1 MDIDLTP
8 WRGRRVCIALSGGGD
23 SVALFDWCVRHAAAN
38 SITLSAVHVEHGI
51 RGSASQQDAAF
62 INTLCARACVPLF
75 CFAED
80 VPALAAAW
88 GTGLEEA
95 GRRVRY
101 ARFCK
106 LLAEDR
112 ADVVFT
118 AHHAG
123 DNAESVLLN
132 LFRGASLAGAG
143 GIRAFLPAEELCARF
158 APEFLDP
165 SAAPVLDP
173 PAAPEFLAPAA
184 RLTTGAPP
192 AAPVLDPPAAP
203 EFLSAPFTD
212 GAPADPSVFLRGGA
226 PAAPAA
232 NVERSAPENSAP
244 SGGGACGAAAEK
256 GGESFIA
263 AEGDK
268 KISAAPVGGGAP
280 SLAGKGVARPMLAL
294 PKAEVEAYLAARA
307 LTWRTDESNADTS
320 FARNFVRAAVL
331 APAKQRF
338 PAAEK
343 HLYAFSRLAQED
355 EAFLSSLA
363 AARLTRQEDGSFRI
377 PQEAP
382 RPLFF
387 RACARAF
394 RALGAEDAS
403 LSSFEAAA
411 SLLGARSGAERD
423 LPCGVRAVR
432 EYGAVVLFRPAP
444 AADYAYPFAEG
455 EFACGAYTVR
465 IEAGGVPKK
474 ERGLMR
480 PLCFDAAAL
489 PQGCLLRP
497 RRAGD
502 TFTKFGGG
510 TKKLKDWLIDQKIP
524 RRLRDLPV
532 IACGGTVYAV
542 CGAEISEQ
550 VRPGENASPCTIT
563 IHRQG
568 ETQQCIP
575 M

>member
-1 MDIDLTP
+1 MDIDLSP

-38 SITLSAVHVEHGI
+38 RITLSAVHVEHGI

-75 CFAED
+75 CFVED

-158 APEFLDP
+158 APEFL
-165 SAAPVLDP
+165 SASV
-173 PAAPEFLAPAA
+173 
-184 RLTTGAPP
+184 
-192 AAPVLDPPAAP
+192 
-203 EFLSAPFTD
+203 SA
-212 GAPADPSVFLRGGA
+212 SVA
-226 PAAPAA
+226 
-232 NVERSAPENSAP
+232 
-244 SGGGACGAAAEK
+244 
-256 GGESFIA
+256 
-263 AEGDK
+263 
-268 KISAAPVGGGAP
+268 AP
-280 SLAGKGVARPMLAL
+280 SLAGKGVARPMLAV

-363 AARLTRQEDGSFRI
+363 AACLTREEGAFRI
-377 PQEAP
+377 PQETP
-382 RPLFF
+382 RPLFL

-411 SLLGARSGAERD
+411 SLIGARSGAERD

-432 EYGAVVLFRPAP
+432 EYDAVVLFRPAP

-510 TKKLKDWLIDQKIP
+510 TKKLKDWFIDRKIP

-563 IHRQG
+563 IYRQG

>member
-1 MDIDLTP
+1 MDIDLSP

-38 SITLSAVHVEHGI
+38 RITLSAVHVEHGI

-80 VPALAAAW
+80 VPALAAVW

-158 APEFLDP
+158 APELLAV
-165 SAAPVLDP
+165 S
-173 PAAPEFLAPAA
+173 PAS
-184 RLTTGAPP
+184 
-192 AAPVLDPPAAP
+192 P
-203 EFLSAPFTD
+203 EFLSAPLT
-212 GAPADPSVFLRGGA
+212 GGA
-226 PAAPAA
+226 RA
-232 NVERSAPENSAP
+232 ERLAS
-244 SGGGACGAAAEK
+244 
-256 GGESFIA
+256 
-263 AEGDK
+263 
-268 KISAAPVGGGAP
+268 VGGGVAGV

-294 PKAEVEAYLAARA
+294 PKAEIEAYLAARA

-338 PAAEK
+338 PAAER

-363 AARLTRQEDGSFRI
+363 AACLTREEGAFRI
-377 PQEAP
+377 PQGAP

-394 RALGAEDAS
+394 RDLGAEDAS

-432 EYGAVVLFRPAP
+432 EYDAVVLFRPAP

-510 TKKLKDWLIDQKIP
+510 TKKLKDWFIDRKIP

-532 IACGGTVYAV
+532 IACGSAVYAV

-550 VRPGENASPCTIT
+550 VRAGENASPCTIT
-563 IHRQG
+563 IYRQG

>member
-1 MDIDLTP
+1 MDIDLSP

-38 SITLSAVHVEHGI
+38 RITLSAVHVEHGI

-80 VPALAAAW
+80 VPAFAAAW
-88 GTGLEEA
+88 GMGLEEA

-106 LLAEDR
+106 LLAEDK

-158 APEFLDP
+158 APEFLT
-165 SAAPVLDP
+165 
-173 PAAPEFLAPAA
+173 A
-184 RLTTGAPP
+184 RPG
-192 AAPVLDPPAAP
+192 APVLDPPAAP
-203 EFLSAPFTD
+203 EFLSA
-212 GAPADPSVFLRGGA
+212 SV
-226 PAAPAA
+226 
-232 NVERSAPENSAP
+232 SASVA
-244 SGGGACGAAAEK
+244 
-256 GGESFIA
+256 
-263 AEGDK
+263 
-268 KISAAPVGGGAP
+268 AP
-280 SLAGKGVARPMLAL
+280 SLAGKGVARPMLAV

-307 LTWRTDESNADTS
+307 LAWRTDESNADTS

-363 AARLTRQEDGSFRI
+363 AACLTRQEDGSFRI
-377 PQEAP
+377 PQETP
-382 RPLFF
+382 RPLFL

-411 SLLGARSGAERD
+411 SLIGARSGAERD

-510 TKKLKDWLIDQKIP
+510 TKKLKDWFIDRKIP

-563 IHRQG
+563 IYRQG
-568 ETQQCIP
+568 ETQQCTP

>member
-80 VPALAAAW
+80 VPALAAVW

-158 APEFLDP
+158 APEFLTARP
-165 SAAPVLDP
+165 GAPVS
-173 PAAPEFLAPAA
+173 
-184 RLTTGAPP
+184 
-192 AAPVLDPPAAP
+192 DPPAAP
-203 EFLSAPFTD
+203 EFLSAT
-212 GAPADPSVFLRGGA
+212 A
-226 PAAPAA
+226 
-232 NVERSAPENSAP
+232 ERLAS
-244 SGGGACGAAAEK
+244 
-256 GGESFIA
+256 
-263 AEGDK
+263 
-268 KISAAPVGGGAP
+268 VGGGVAGV

-307 LTWRTDESNADTS
+307 LTWRTDESNADIS

-338 PAAEK
+338 PAAER

-377 PQEAP
+377 PQETP

-411 SLLGARSGAERD
+411 SLIGARSGAERD

-455 EFACGAYTVR
+455 QFLCGAYTVR

-510 TKKLKDWLIDQKIP
+510 TKKLKDWFIDRKIP

-563 IHRQG
+563 IYRQG
-568 ETQQCIP
+568 ETQQCTP

>member
-1 MDIDLTP
+1 MTMDIDLTP

-38 SITLSAVHVEHGI
+38 SIKISAVHVEHGI

-106 LLAEDR
+106 LLAEDK

-158 APEFLDP
+158 APEFLT
-165 SAAPVLDP
+165 
-173 PAAPEFLAPAA
+173 A
-184 RLTTGAPP
+184 RPG
-192 AAPVLDPPAAP
+192 APVLDPPAAP
-203 EFLSAPFTD
+203 EFLSA
-212 GAPADPSVFLRGGA
+212 SV
-226 PAAPAA
+226 
-232 NVERSAPENSAP
+232 SASVA
-244 SGGGACGAAAEK
+244 
-256 GGESFIA
+256 
-263 AEGDK
+263 
-268 KISAAPVGGGAP
+268 AP

-294 PKAEVEAYLAARA
+294 PKAEIEAYLAARA
-307 LTWRTDESNADTS
+307 LTWRTDESNADTT

-338 PAAEK
+338 PAAER

-377 PQEAP
+377 PQGTP
-382 RPLFF
+382 RPLFL

-403 LSSFEAAA
+403 LASFQAAA
-411 SLLGARSGAERD
+411 SLLNARSGAERD

-432 EYGAVVLFRPAP
+432 EYDAVVLFRPAP

-455 EFACGAYTVR
+455 EFACGSYTVR

-510 TKKLKDWLIDQKIP
+510 TKKLKDWFIDRKIP

-532 IACGGTVYAV
+532 IACGSTVYAV

-563 IHRQG
+563 IYRQG

>member
-1 MDIDLTP
+1 M
-8 WRGRRVCIALSGGGD
+8 
-23 SVALFDWCVRHAAAN
+23 
-38 SITLSAVHVEHGI
+38 
-51 RGSASQQDAAF
+51 
-62 INTLCARACVPLF
+62 CARACVPLF

-106 LLAEDR
+106 LLAEDK

-158 APEFLDP
+158 APELLAV
-165 SAAPVLDP
+165 S
-173 PAAPEFLAPAA
+173 PAS
-184 RLTTGAPP
+184 
-192 AAPVLDPPAAP
+192 P
-203 EFLSAPFTD
+203 EFLSAPLT
-212 GAPADPSVFLRGGA
+212 GGA
-226 PAAPAA
+226 RAERLAHGGDPAAPLT
-232 NVERSAPENSAP
+232 
-244 SGGGACGAAAEK
+244 GA
-256 GGESFIA
+256 
-263 AEGDK
+263 
-268 KISAAPVGGGAP
+268 AP
-280 SLAGKGVARPMLAL
+280 SLTGKGVARPMLAV

-338 PAAEK
+338 PAAER

-377 PQEAP
+377 PQETP
-382 RPLFF
+382 RPLFL

-411 SLLGARSGAERD
+411 SLIGARSGAERD

-432 EYGAVVLFRPAP
+432 EYDAVVLFRPAP

-474 ERGLMR
+474 ECGLMR

-489 PQGCLLRP
+489 PRGCLLRP

-502 TFTKFGGG
+502 IFTKFGGG

-550 VRPGENASPCTIT
+550 VRAGENAFPCTIT
-563 IHRQG
+563 IYRQG
-568 ETQQCIP
+568 ETQQCTP

>member
-62 INTLCARACVPLF
+62 INALCARACVPLF

-158 APEFLDP
+158 APEFLTP

-173 PAAPEFLAPAA
+173 PA
-184 RLTTGAPP
+184 
-192 AAPVLDPPAAP
+192 
-203 EFLSAPFTD
+203 
-212 GAPADPSVFLRGGA
+212 
-226 PAAPAA
+226 
-232 NVERSAPENSAP
+232 APENSAP
-244 SGGGACGAAAEK
+244 SGGGACGAAAEGEKKISAVPAECLAHVGAAAEK
-256 GGESFIA
+256 GGESSAA

-268 KISAAPVGGGAP
+268 KISAAAERLASVGGAAP

-294 PKAEVEAYLAARA
+294 PKAEIEAYLAARA

-338 PAAEK
+338 PAAER
-343 HLYAFSRLAQED
+343 HLYAFSCLAQED

-377 PQEAP
+377 PQGAP

-411 SLLGARSGAERD
+411 SLIGARSGAERD

-455 EFACGAYTVR
+455 QFLCGAYTVR

-510 TKKLKDWLIDQKIP
+510 TKKLKDWLIDRKIP

-532 IACGGTVYAV
+532 IACGSTVYAV

-563 IHRQG
+563 IYRQG

>member
-158 APEFLDP
+158 APELLAV
-165 SAAPVLDP
+165 S
-173 PAAPEFLAPAA
+173 PAS
-184 RLTTGAPP
+184 
-192 AAPVLDPPAAP
+192 P
-203 EFLSAPFTD
+203 EFLSAPLT
-212 GAPADPSVFLRGGA
+212 GGA
-226 PAAPAA
+226 RA
-232 NVERSAPENSAP
+232 ERLAS
-244 SGGGACGAAAEK
+244 
-256 GGESFIA
+256 
-263 AEGDK
+263 
-268 KISAAPVGGGAP
+268 VGGGVAGV

-294 PKAEVEAYLAARA
+294 PKAEIEAYLAARA

-338 PAAEK
+338 PAAER

-363 AARLTRQEDGSFRI
+363 AACLTREDGSFRI
-377 PQEAP
+377 PQETP
-382 RPLFF
+382 RPLFL

-432 EYGAVVLFRPAP
+432 EYDAVVLFRPAP

-489 PQGCLLRP
+489 PRGCLLRP

-510 TKKLKDWLIDQKIP
+510 TKKLKDWLIDRKIP

-532 IACGGTVYAV
+532 IACGSTVYAV

-563 IHRQG
+563 IYRQG

>member
-1 MDIDLTP
+1 MDIDLSP

-23 SVALFDWCVRHAAAN
+23 SIALFDWCVRHAAAN

-51 RGSASQQDAAF
+51 RGSASQKDAAF

-75 CFAED
+75 CFVED

-158 APEFLDP
+158 APEFLTARP
-165 SAAPVLDP
+165 GAPVLDP
-173 PAAPEFLAPAA
+173 P
-184 RLTTGAPP
+184 
-192 AAPVLDPPAAP
+192 VAP
-203 EFLSAPFTD
+203 EFLSA
-212 GAPADPSVFLRGGA
+212 SV
-226 PAAPAA
+226 
-232 NVERSAPENSAP
+232 SASVA
-244 SGGGACGAAAEK
+244 
-256 GGESFIA
+256 
-263 AEGDK
+263 
-268 KISAAPVGGGAP
+268 AP
-280 SLAGKGVARPMLAL
+280 SLTGKGVARPMLAL
-294 PKAEVEAYLAARA
+294 PKAEIEAYLAARA

-338 PAAEK
+338 PAAER

-377 PQEAP
+377 PQGAP
-382 RPLFF
+382 RPLFL

-411 SLLGARSGAERD
+411 SLIGARSGAERD

-432 EYGAVVLFRPAP
+432 EYDAVVLFRPAP

-489 PQGCLLRP
+489 PRGCLLRP

-502 TFTKFGGG
+502 IFTKFGGG
-510 TKKLKDWLIDQKIP
+510 TKKLKDWFIDRKIP

-532 IACGGTVYAV
+532 IACGSTVYAV

-563 IHRQG
+563 IYRQG
-568 ETQQCIP
+568 ETQQCTP

>member
-1 MDIDLTP
+1 MDIDLSP

-80 VPALAAAW
+80 VPALAAVW

-123 DNAESVLLN
+123 DNAESVLSN

-158 APEFLDP
+158 APEFL
-165 SAAPVLDP
+165 SA
-173 PAAPEFLAPAA
+173 
-184 RLTTGAPP
+184 
-192 AAPVLDPPAAP
+192 
-203 EFLSAPFTD
+203 
-212 GAPADPSVFLRGGA
+212 RGGD
-226 PAAPAA
+226 
-232 NVERSAPENSAP
+232 SA
-244 SGGGACGAAAEK
+244 SG
-256 GGESFIA
+256 
-263 AEGDK
+263 
-268 KISAAPVGGGAP
+268 V

-294 PKAEVEAYLAARA
+294 PKAEIEAYLAARA

-363 AARLTRQEDGSFRI
+363 AACLTREEGAFRI
-377 PQEAP
+377 PQETP
-382 RPLFF
+382 RPLFL

-411 SLLGARSGAERD
+411 SLIGARSGAERD

-510 TKKLKDWLIDQKIP
+510 TKKLKDWFIDRKIP

-563 IHRQG
+563 IYRQG
-568 ETQQCIP
+568 ETQQCTP

>member
-51 RGSASQQDAAF
+51 RGSASQKDAAF

-75 CFAED
+75 CFVED

-158 APEFLDP
+158 APEFLT
-165 SAAPVLDP
+165 
-173 PAAPEFLAPAA
+173 A
-184 RLTTGAPP
+184 RPG
-192 AAPVLDPPAAP
+192 APVLDPPAAP
-203 EFLSAPFTD
+203 EFLSAT
-212 GAPADPSVFLRGGA
+212 AKRLAS
-226 PAAPAA
+226 
-232 NVERSAPENSAP
+232 
-244 SGGGACGAAAEK
+244 
-256 GGESFIA
+256 
-263 AEGDK
+263 
-268 KISAAPVGGGAP
+268 VGGGVAGV

-294 PKAEVEAYLAARA
+294 PKAEIEAYLAARA

-338 PAAEK
+338 PAAER

-377 PQEAP
+377 PQETP
-382 RPLFF
+382 RPLFL

-432 EYGAVVLFRPAP
+432 EYDAVVLFRPAP
-444 AADYAYPFAEG
+444 AADYAYPFVKG

-489 PQGCLLRP
+489 PRGCLLRP

-510 TKKLKDWLIDQKIP
+510 TKKLKDWFIDRKIP

-532 IACGGTVYAV
+532 IACGSTVYAV

-563 IHRQG
+563 IYRQG
-568 ETQQCIP
+568 ETQQCTP

>member
-1 MDIDLTP
+1 
-8 WRGRRVCIALSGGGD
+8 
-23 SVALFDWCVRHAAAN
+23 
-38 SITLSAVHVEHGI
+38 
-51 RGSASQQDAAF
+51 
-62 INTLCARACVPLF
+62 
-75 CFAED
+75 
-80 VPALAAAW
+80 
-88 GTGLEEA
+88 
-95 GRRVRY
+95 
-101 ARFCK
+101 
-106 LLAEDR
+106 
-112 ADVVFT
+112 
-118 AHHAG
+118 
-123 DNAESVLLN
+123 
-132 LFRGASLAGAG
+132 
-143 GIRAFLPAEELCARF
+143 
-158 APEFLDP
+158 
-165 SAAPVLDP
+165 
-173 PAAPEFLAPAA
+173 
-184 RLTTGAPP
+184 
-192 AAPVLDPPAAP
+192 
-203 EFLSAPFTD
+203 
-212 GAPADPSVFLRGGA
+212 
-226 PAAPAA
+226 
-232 NVERSAPENSAP
+232 
-244 SGGGACGAAAEK
+244 
-256 GGESFIA
+256 
-263 AEGDK
+263 
-268 KISAAPVGGGAP
+268 
-280 SLAGKGVARPMLAL
+280 MLAL
-294 PKAEVEAYLAARA
+294 PKAEIEAYLAARA

-377 PQEAP
+377 PQETP
-382 RPLFF
+382 RPLFL

-411 SLLGARSGAERD
+411 SLIGARSGAERD

-489 PQGCLLRP
+489 PRGCLLRP

-510 TKKLKDWLIDQKIP
+510 TKKLKDWLIDRKIP

-532 IACGGTVYAV
+532 IACGSTVYAV

-563 IHRQG
+563 IYRQG
-568 ETQQCIP
+568 ETQQCTP

>member
-75 CFAED
+75 CFVED
-80 VPALAAAW
+80 VPALAAVW

-158 APEFLDP
+158 APELLAV
-165 SAAPVLDP
+165 S
-173 PAAPEFLAPAA
+173 PAS
-184 RLTTGAPP
+184 
-192 AAPVLDPPAAP
+192 P
-203 EFLSAPFTD
+203 EFLSAPLT
-212 GAPADPSVFLRGGA
+212 GGA
-226 PAAPAA
+226 RA
-232 NVERSAPENSAP
+232 ERLAS
-244 SGGGACGAAAEK
+244 
-256 GGESFIA
+256 
-263 AEGDK
+263 
-268 KISAAPVGGGAP
+268 VGGGASGV

-294 PKAEVEAYLAARA
+294 PKAEIEAYLAARA

-338 PAAEK
+338 PAAER

-377 PQEAP
+377 PQETP
-382 RPLFF
+382 RPLFL

-411 SLLGARSGAERD
+411 SLIGARSGAERD

-432 EYGAVVLFRPAP
+432 EYDAVVLFRPAP

-510 TKKLKDWLIDQKIP
+510 TKKLKDWLIDRKIP

-563 IHRQG
+563 IYRQG
-568 ETQQCIP
+568 ETQQCTP

>member
-1 MDIDLTP
+1 
-8 WRGRRVCIALSGGGD
+8 
-23 SVALFDWCVRHAAAN
+23 
-38 SITLSAVHVEHGI
+38 
-51 RGSASQQDAAF
+51 
-62 INTLCARACVPLF
+62 
-75 CFAED
+75 
-80 VPALAAAW
+80 
-88 GTGLEEA
+88 
-95 GRRVRY
+95 
-101 ARFCK
+101 
-106 LLAEDR
+106 
-112 ADVVFT
+112 
-118 AHHAG
+118 
-123 DNAESVLLN
+123 
-132 LFRGASLAGAG
+132 
-143 GIRAFLPAEELCARF
+143 
-158 APEFLDP
+158 
-165 SAAPVLDP
+165 
-173 PAAPEFLAPAA
+173 
-184 RLTTGAPP
+184 
-192 AAPVLDPPAAP
+192 
-203 EFLSAPFTD
+203 
-212 GAPADPSVFLRGGA
+212 
-226 PAAPAA
+226 
-232 NVERSAPENSAP
+232 
-244 SGGGACGAAAEK
+244 
-256 GGESFIA
+256 
-263 AEGDK
+263 
-268 KISAAPVGGGAP
+268 
-280 SLAGKGVARPMLAL
+280 MLAL
-294 PKAEVEAYLAARA
+294 PKAEIEAYLAARA

-377 PQEAP
+377 PQETP

-403 LSSFEAAA
+403 LSSFQAAA
-411 SLLGARSGAERD
+411 SLLSARSGAERD

-444 AADYAYPFAEG
+444 AADYAYPFAKG

-489 PQGCLLRP
+489 PRGCLLRP

-510 TKKLKDWLIDQKIP
+510 TKKLKDWLIDRKIP

-563 IHRQG
+563 IYRQG
-568 ETQQCIP
+568 ETQQCTP

>member
-51 RGSASQQDAAF
+51 RGSASQKDAAF

-75 CFAED
+75 CFVED

-158 APEFLDP
+158 APEFLT
-165 SAAPVLDP
+165 
-173 PAAPEFLAPAA
+173 A
-184 RLTTGAPP
+184 RPG
-192 AAPVLDPPAAP
+192 APVLDPPAAP
-203 EFLSAPFTD
+203 EFLSA
-212 GAPADPSVFLRGGA
+212 SV
-226 PAAPAA
+226 
-232 NVERSAPENSAP
+232 SASVA
-244 SGGGACGAAAEK
+244 
-256 GGESFIA
+256 
-263 AEGDK
+263 
-268 KISAAPVGGGAP
+268 AP
-280 SLAGKGVARPMLAL
+280 SLAGKGVARPMLAV

-338 PAAEK
+338 PAAER

-363 AARLTRQEDGSFRI
+363 AACLTREEGAFRI
-377 PQEAP
+377 PQETP
-382 RPLFF
+382 RPLFL

-411 SLLGARSGAERD
+411 SLIGARSGAERD

-455 EFACGAYTVR
+455 QFLCGAYTVR
-465 IEAGGVPKK
+465 IEAGGVPQK
-474 ERGLMR
+474 ERSLMR

-502 TFTKFGGG
+502 IFTKFGGG
-510 TKKLKDWLIDQKIP
+510 TKKLKDWLIDRKIP

-568 ETQQCIP
+568 ETQQCTP

>member
-106 LLAEDR
+106 LLAENK

-158 APEFLDP
+158 APEFLT
-165 SAAPVLDP
+165 
-173 PAAPEFLAPAA
+173 A
-184 RLTTGAPP
+184 RPG
-192 AAPVLDPPAAP
+192 APVLDPPAAP
-203 EFLSAPFTD
+203 EFLSA
-212 GAPADPSVFLRGGA
+212 SV
-226 PAAPAA
+226 
-232 NVERSAPENSAP
+232 SASVA
-244 SGGGACGAAAEK
+244 
-256 GGESFIA
+256 
-263 AEGDK
+263 
-268 KISAAPVGGGAP
+268 AP

-294 PKAEVEAYLAARA
+294 PKAEIEAYLAARA

-338 PAAEK
+338 PAAER

-377 PQEAP
+377 PQETP
-382 RPLFF
+382 RPLFL

-403 LSSFEAAA
+403 LASFQAAA
-411 SLLGARSGAERD
+411 SLIGARSGAERD

-432 EYGAVVLFRPAP
+432 EYDAVVLFRPAP

-455 EFACGAYTVR
+455 QFLCGAYTVR

-474 ERGLMR
+474 ECGLMR

-510 TKKLKDWLIDQKIP
+510 TKKLKDWFIDRKIP

-563 IHRQG
+563 IYRQG

>member
-1 MDIDLTP
+1 MDIDLSP

-38 SITLSAVHVEHGI
+38 RITLSAVHVEHGI
-51 RGSASQQDAAF
+51 RGNASQQDAAF

-80 VPALAAAW
+80 VPAFAAAW
-88 GTGLEEA
+88 GMGLEEA

-158 APEFLDP
+158 APEFLT
-165 SAAPVLDP
+165 
-173 PAAPEFLAPAA
+173 A
-184 RLTTGAPP
+184 RPG
-192 AAPVLDPPAAP
+192 APVLDPPAAP
-203 EFLSAPFTD
+203 EFLSA
-212 GAPADPSVFLRGGA
+212 SV
-226 PAAPAA
+226 
-232 NVERSAPENSAP
+232 SASVA
-244 SGGGACGAAAEK
+244 
-256 GGESFIA
+256 
-263 AEGDK
+263 
-268 KISAAPVGGGAP
+268 AP

-294 PKAEVEAYLAARA
+294 PKAEIEAYLAARA
-307 LTWRTDESNADTS
+307 LAWRTDESNADTS

-377 PQEAP
+377 PQETP
-382 RPLFF
+382 RPLFL

-411 SLLGARSGAERD
+411 SLIGARSGAERD

-510 TKKLKDWLIDQKIP
+510 TKKLKDWFIDRKIP

-563 IHRQG
+563 IYRQG

>member
-1 MDIDLTP
+1 MDIDLSP

-51 RGSASQQDAAF
+51 RGSASQKDAAF

-75 CFAED
+75 CFVED

-106 LLAEDR
+106 LLAEDK

-158 APEFLDP
+158 APELL
-165 SAAPVLDP
+165 AAPLAAPELLAAPLTGGARAECLAHGGD
-173 PAAPEFLAPAA
+173 PAAP
-184 RLTTGAPP
+184 LT
-192 AAPVLDPPAAP
+192 
-203 EFLSAPFTD
+203 
-212 GAPADPSVFLRGGA
+212 
-226 PAAPAA
+226 
-232 NVERSAPENSAP
+232 
-244 SGGGACGAAAEK
+244 
-256 GGESFIA
+256 
-263 AEGDK
+263 
-268 KISAAPVGGGAP
+268 GGAP
-280 SLAGKGVARPMLAL
+280 SLSGKGVARPMLAV

-307 LTWRTDESNADTS
+307 LAWRTDESNADTS

-363 AARLTRQEDGSFRI
+363 EACLTREEGAFRI
-377 PQEAP
+377 PQGAP

-403 LSSFEAAA
+403 LASFEAAA
-411 SLLGARSGAERD
+411 SLLSARSGAERD
-423 LPCGVRAVR
+423 LPCGVVAVR
-432 EYGAVVLFRPAP
+432 EYDAVVFFRPAP
-444 AADYAYPFAEG
+444 AAGYAYPFAEG
-455 EFACGAYTVR
+455 QFLCGAYTVR
-465 IEAGGVPKK
+465 IRPGGVPKK

-510 TKKLKDWLIDQKIP
+510 TKKLKDWFIDQKIP

-532 IACGGTVYAV
+532 IACGSTVYAV

-563 IHRQG
+563 IYRQG
-568 ETQQCIP
+568 ETQQCTP

>member
-51 RGSASQQDAAF
+51 RGNASQQDAAF

-158 APEFLDP
+158 APELLAV
-165 SAAPVLDP
+165 SPV
-173 PAAPEFLAPAA
+173 
-184 RLTTGAPP
+184 
-192 AAPVLDPPAAP
+192 
-203 EFLSAPFTD
+203 
-212 GAPADPSVFLRGGA
+212 
-226 PAAPAA
+226 
-232 NVERSAPENSAP
+232 APENSAP
-244 SGGGACGAAAEK
+244 FGGGACGAAAKE
-256 GGESFIA
+256 GGESSAA

-268 KISAAPVGGGAP
+268 KSSATAERLASVGGGVAGV

-294 PKAEVEAYLAARA
+294 PKAEIEAYLAARA

-338 PAAEK
+338 PAAER

-363 AARLTRQEDGSFRI
+363 AAYCVKEEGGAFRI
-377 PQEAP
+377 PQGAP
-382 RPLFF
+382 RPLFL

-411 SLLGARSGAERD
+411 SLIGARSGAERD

-444 AADYAYPFAEG
+444 AADYAYPFAKG

-510 TKKLKDWLIDQKIP
+510 TKKLKDWLIDRKIP

-532 IACGGTVYAV
+532 IACGSTVYAV

-563 IHRQG
+563 IYRQG
-568 ETQQCIP
+568 ETQQCTP

>member
-51 RGSASQQDAAF
+51 RGSASQKDAAF

-80 VPALAAAW
+80 VPALAAVW

-158 APEFLDP
+158 APELLAV
-165 SAAPVLDP
+165 S
-173 PAAPEFLAPAA
+173 PAS
-184 RLTTGAPP
+184 
-192 AAPVLDPPAAP
+192 P
-203 EFLSAPFTD
+203 EFLSAPLT
-212 GAPADPSVFLRGGA
+212 GGA
-226 PAAPAA
+226 RA
-232 NVERSAPENSAP
+232 ERLAS
-244 SGGGACGAAAEK
+244 
-256 GGESFIA
+256 
-263 AEGDK
+263 
-268 KISAAPVGGGAP
+268 VGGGVAGV

-307 LTWRTDESNADTS
+307 LAWRTDESNADTS

-377 PQEAP
+377 PQGAP
-382 RPLFF
+382 RPLFL

-411 SLLGARSGAERD
+411 SLIGARSGAERD

-432 EYGAVVLFRPAP
+432 EYDAVVLFRPAP

-489 PQGCLLRP
+489 PRGCLLRP

-510 TKKLKDWLIDQKIP
+510 TKKLKDWLIDRKIP

-563 IHRQG
+563 IYRQG
-568 ETQQCIP
+568 ETQQCTP

>member
-38 SITLSAVHVEHGI
+38 RIALSAVHVEHGI
-51 RGSASQQDAAF
+51 RGSASQKDAAF

-158 APEFLDP
+158 APEFLT
-165 SAAPVLDP
+165 
-173 PAAPEFLAPAA
+173 A
-184 RLTTGAPP
+184 RPG
-192 AAPVLDPPAAP
+192 APVLDPPAAP
-203 EFLSAPFTD
+203 EFLSA
-212 GAPADPSVFLRGGA
+212 SV
-226 PAAPAA
+226 
-232 NVERSAPENSAP
+232 SASVA
-244 SGGGACGAAAEK
+244 
-256 GGESFIA
+256 
-263 AEGDK
+263 
-268 KISAAPVGGGAP
+268 AP
-280 SLAGKGVARPMLAL
+280 SLAGKGVARPMLAV
-294 PKAEVEAYLAARA
+294 PKAEIEAYLAARA

-338 PAAEK
+338 PAAER

-377 PQEAP
+377 PQETP
-382 RPLFF
+382 RPLFL

-411 SLLGARSGAERD
+411 SLIGARSGAERD

-489 PQGCLLRP
+489 PRGCLLRP

-510 TKKLKDWLIDQKIP
+510 TKKLKDWFIDRKIP

-532 IACGGTVYAV
+532 IACGSTVYAV

-550 VRPGENASPCTIT
+550 VRAGENAFPCTIT
-563 IHRQG
+563 IYRQG
-568 ETQQCIP
+568 ETQQCTP

>member
-106 LLAEDR
+106 LLAEDK

-158 APEFLDP
+158 APEFL
-165 SAAPVLDP
+165 SASV
-173 PAAPEFLAPAA
+173 
-184 RLTTGAPP
+184 
-192 AAPVLDPPAAP
+192 
-203 EFLSAPFTD
+203 SA
-212 GAPADPSVFLRGGA
+212 SVA
-226 PAAPAA
+226 
-232 NVERSAPENSAP
+232 
-244 SGGGACGAAAEK
+244 
-256 GGESFIA
+256 
-263 AEGDK
+263 
-268 KISAAPVGGGAP
+268 AP
-280 SLAGKGVARPMLAL
+280 SLAGKGVARPMLAV

-377 PQEAP
+377 PQETP
-382 RPLFF
+382 RPLFL

-403 LSSFEAAA
+403 LSSFQAAA
-411 SLLGARSGAERD
+411 SLLNARSGAERD

-455 EFACGAYTVR
+455 QFLCGAYTVR

-550 VRPGENASPCTIT
+550 VRAGENAFPCTIT
-563 IHRQG
+563 IYRQG
-568 ETQQCIP
+568 ETQQCTP

>member
-38 SITLSAVHVEHGI
+38 RITLSAVHVEHGI

-80 VPALAAAW
+80 VPALAAVW

-106 LLAEDR
+106 LLAEDK

-158 APEFLDP
+158 APEFL
-165 SAAPVLDP
+165 SASV
-173 PAAPEFLAPAA
+173 
-184 RLTTGAPP
+184 
-192 AAPVLDPPAAP
+192 
-203 EFLSAPFTD
+203 SA
-212 GAPADPSVFLRGGA
+212 SVA
-226 PAAPAA
+226 
-232 NVERSAPENSAP
+232 
-244 SGGGACGAAAEK
+244 
-256 GGESFIA
+256 
-263 AEGDK
+263 
-268 KISAAPVGGGAP
+268 AP
-280 SLAGKGVARPMLAL
+280 SLTGKGVARPMLAL

-338 PAAEK
+338 PAAER

-377 PQEAP
+377 PQETP
-382 RPLFF
+382 RPLFL

-411 SLLGARSGAERD
+411 SLIGARSGAERD

-432 EYGAVVLFRPAP
+432 EYDAVVLFRPAP

-489 PQGCLLRP
+489 PRGCLLRP

-510 TKKLKDWLIDQKIP
+510 TKKLKDWFIDQKIP

-532 IACGGTVYAV
+532 IACGSTVYAV

-563 IHRQG
+563 IYRQG
-568 ETQQCIP
+568 ETQQCTP

>member
-62 INTLCARACVPLF
+62 INTLCARAYVPLF

-88 GTGLEEA
+88 GMGLEEA

-106 LLAEDR
+106 LLAEDK

-158 APEFLDP
+158 APELLAV
-165 SAAPVLDP
+165 S
-173 PAAPEFLAPAA
+173 PAS
-184 RLTTGAPP
+184 
-192 AAPVLDPPAAP
+192 P
-203 EFLSAPFTD
+203 EFLSAPLT
-212 GAPADPSVFLRGGA
+212 GGA
-226 PAAPAA
+226 RA
-232 NVERSAPENSAP
+232 ERLAS
-244 SGGGACGAAAEK
+244 
-256 GGESFIA
+256 
-263 AEGDK
+263 
-268 KISAAPVGGGAP
+268 VGGGVAGV

-294 PKAEVEAYLAARA
+294 PKAEIEAYLAARA

-377 PQEAP
+377 PQETP

-411 SLLGARSGAERD
+411 SLIGARSGAERD

-489 PQGCLLRP
+489 PRGCLLRP

-510 TKKLKDWLIDQKIP
+510 TKKLKDWLIDRKIP

-532 IACGGTVYAV
+532 IACGSTVYAV

-563 IHRQG
+563 IYRQG
-568 ETQQCIP
+568 ETQQCTP

>member
-23 SVALFDWCVRHAAAN
+23 SVVLFDWCVRHAAAN

-88 GTGLEEA
+88 GMGLEEA

-158 APEFLDP
+158 APELLAV
-165 SAAPVLDP
+165 S
-173 PAAPEFLAPAA
+173 PASPGF
-184 RLTTGAPP
+184 
-192 AAPVLDPPAAP
+192 
-203 EFLSAPFTD
+203 FSAPLT
-212 GAPADPSVFLRGGA
+212 
-226 PAAPAA
+226 
-232 NVERSAPENSAP
+232 
-244 SGGGACGAAAEK
+244 
-256 GGESFIA
+256 
-263 AEGDK
+263 
-268 KISAAPVGGGAP
+268 GGAP

-294 PKAEVEAYLAARA
+294 PKAEIEAYLAARA

-338 PAAEK
+338 PAAER

-363 AARLTRQEDGSFRI
+363 VARLTRQEDGSFRI
-377 PQEAP
+377 PQETP
-382 RPLFF
+382 RPLFL

-411 SLLGARSGAERD
+411 SLIGARSGAERD

-489 PQGCLLRP
+489 PRGCLLRP

-510 TKKLKDWLIDQKIP
+510 TKKLKDWLIDRKIP

-563 IHRQG
+563 IYRQG
-568 ETQQCIP
+568 ETQQCTP

>member
-1 MDIDLTP
+1 MDIDLSP

-23 SVALFDWCVRHAAAN
+23 SIALFDWCVRHAAAN

-158 APEFLDP
+158 APEFLT
-165 SAAPVLDP
+165 
-173 PAAPEFLAPAA
+173 A
-184 RLTTGAPP
+184 RPG
-192 AAPVLDPPAAP
+192 APVLDPPAAP
-203 EFLSAPFTD
+203 EFLSA
-212 GAPADPSVFLRGGA
+212 SV
-226 PAAPAA
+226 
-232 NVERSAPENSAP
+232 SASVA
-244 SGGGACGAAAEK
+244 
-256 GGESFIA
+256 
-263 AEGDK
+263 
-268 KISAAPVGGGAP
+268 AP
-280 SLAGKGVARPMLAL
+280 SLAGKGVARPMLAV

-338 PAAEK
+338 PAAER

-377 PQEAP
+377 PQETP
-382 RPLFF
+382 RPLFL

-403 LSSFEAAA
+403 LSSFQAAA
-411 SLLGARSGAERD
+411 SLLNARSGAERD

-455 EFACGAYTVR
+455 QFLCGAYTVR

-510 TKKLKDWLIDQKIP
+510 TKKLKDWFIDRKIP

-568 ETQQCIP
+568 ETQQCTP

>member
-1 MDIDLTP
+1 
-8 WRGRRVCIALSGGGD
+8 
-23 SVALFDWCVRHAAAN
+23 
-38 SITLSAVHVEHGI
+38 
-51 RGSASQQDAAF
+51 
-62 INTLCARACVPLF
+62 
-75 CFAED
+75 
-80 VPALAAAW
+80 
-88 GTGLEEA
+88 
-95 GRRVRY
+95 
-101 ARFCK
+101 
-106 LLAEDR
+106 
-112 ADVVFT
+112 
-118 AHHAG
+118 
-123 DNAESVLLN
+123 
-132 LFRGASLAGAG
+132 
-143 GIRAFLPAEELCARF
+143 
-158 APEFLDP
+158 
-165 SAAPVLDP
+165 
-173 PAAPEFLAPAA
+173 
-184 RLTTGAPP
+184 
-192 AAPVLDPPAAP
+192 
-203 EFLSAPFTD
+203 
-212 GAPADPSVFLRGGA
+212 
-226 PAAPAA
+226 
-232 NVERSAPENSAP
+232 
-244 SGGGACGAAAEK
+244 
-256 GGESFIA
+256 
-263 AEGDK
+263 
-268 KISAAPVGGGAP
+268 
-280 SLAGKGVARPMLAL
+280 MLAL
-294 PKAEVEAYLAARA
+294 PKTEIEAYLAARA
-307 LTWRTDESNADTS
+307 LTWRTDESNADPS

-338 PAAEK
+338 PAAER

-363 AARLTRQEDGSFRI
+363 AACLTRQEDGSFRI
-377 PQEAP
+377 PQETP

-403 LSSFEAAA
+403 LSSFQAAA
-411 SLLGARSGAERD
+411 SLIGARSGAERD

-474 ERGLMR
+474 SAASCARSAST
-480 PLCFDAAAL
+480 PL
-489 PQGCLLRP
+489 PSPRGCLLRP

-510 TKKLKDWLIDQKIP
+510 TKKLKDWLIDRKIP

-563 IHRQG
+563 IYRQG
-568 ETQQCIP
+568 ETQQCTP

>member
-1 MDIDLTP
+1 
-8 WRGRRVCIALSGGGD
+8 
-23 SVALFDWCVRHAAAN
+23 
-38 SITLSAVHVEHGI
+38 
-51 RGSASQQDAAF
+51 
-62 INTLCARACVPLF
+62 
-75 CFAED
+75 
-80 VPALAAAW
+80 
-88 GTGLEEA
+88 
-95 GRRVRY
+95 
-101 ARFCK
+101 
-106 LLAEDR
+106 
-112 ADVVFT
+112 
-118 AHHAG
+118 
-123 DNAESVLLN
+123 
-132 LFRGASLAGAG
+132 
-143 GIRAFLPAEELCARF
+143 
-158 APEFLDP
+158 
-165 SAAPVLDP
+165 
-173 PAAPEFLAPAA
+173 
-184 RLTTGAPP
+184 
-192 AAPVLDPPAAP
+192 
-203 EFLSAPFTD
+203 
-212 GAPADPSVFLRGGA
+212 
-226 PAAPAA
+226 
-232 NVERSAPENSAP
+232 
-244 SGGGACGAAAEK
+244 
-256 GGESFIA
+256 
-263 AEGDK
+263 
-268 KISAAPVGGGAP
+268 
-280 SLAGKGVARPMLAL
+280 MLAL
-294 PKAEVEAYLAARA
+294 PKAEIEAYLAARA

-338 PAAEK
+338 PAAER

-377 PQEAP
+377 PQETP
-382 RPLFF
+382 RPLFL

-411 SLLGARSGAERD
+411 SLIGARSGAERD

-432 EYGAVVLFRPAP
+432 EYDAVVLFRPAP

-510 TKKLKDWLIDQKIP
+510 TKKLKDWLIDRKIP

-563 IHRQG
+563 IYRQG

>member
-38 SITLSAVHVEHGI
+38 RITLSAVHVEHGI
-51 RGSASQQDAAF
+51 RGSASQKDAAF

-80 VPALAAAW
+80 VPALAAVW

-106 LLAEDR
+106 LLAEDK

-158 APEFLDP
+158 APEFL
-165 SAAPVLDP
+165 SATA
-173 PAAPEFLAPAA
+173 ERLA
-184 RLTTGAPP
+184 
-192 AAPVLDPPAAP
+192 
-203 EFLSAPFTD
+203 S
-212 GAPADPSVFLRGGA
+212 
-226 PAAPAA
+226 
-232 NVERSAPENSAP
+232 
-244 SGGGACGAAAEK
+244 
-256 GGESFIA
+256 
-263 AEGDK
+263 
-268 KISAAPVGGGAP
+268 VGGGVAGV
-280 SLAGKGVARPMLAL
+280 SLAGKGVARPMLAV
-294 PKAEVEAYLAARA
+294 PKAEIEAYLAARA

-338 PAAEK
+338 PAAER

-377 PQEAP
+377 PQETP
-382 RPLFF
+382 RPLFL

-411 SLLGARSGAERD
+411 SLLSARSGAERD

-432 EYGAVVLFRPAP
+432 EYDAVVLFRPAP
-444 AADYAYPFAEG
+444 TADYAYPFAEG
-455 EFACGAYTVR
+455 QFLCGAYTVR

-474 ERGLMR
+474 ECGLMR

-510 TKKLKDWLIDQKIP
+510 TKKLKDLFIDRKIP

-532 IACGGTVYAV
+532 IACGSTVYAV

-563 IHRQG
+563 IYRQG
-568 ETQQCIP
+568 ETQQCTP

>member
-1 MDIDLTP
+1 MDIDLSP

-38 SITLSAVHVEHGI
+38 RITLSAVHVEHGI

-75 CFAED
+75 CFVED

-106 LLAEDR
+106 LLAEDK

-158 APEFLDP
+158 APEFLT
-165 SAAPVLDP
+165 
-173 PAAPEFLAPAA
+173 A
-184 RLTTGAPP
+184 RPG
-192 AAPVLDPPAAP
+192 APVLDPPAAP
-203 EFLSAPFTD
+203 EFLSA
-212 GAPADPSVFLRGGA
+212 SV
-226 PAAPAA
+226 
-232 NVERSAPENSAP
+232 SASVA
-244 SGGGACGAAAEK
+244 
-256 GGESFIA
+256 
-263 AEGDK
+263 
-268 KISAAPVGGGAP
+268 AP

-294 PKAEVEAYLAARA
+294 PKAEIEAYLAARA

-338 PAAEK
+338 PAAER

-377 PQEAP
+377 PQETP
-382 RPLFF
+382 RPLFL

-411 SLLGARSGAERD
+411 SLLSARSGAERD

-510 TKKLKDWLIDQKIP
+510 TKKLKDWFIDQKIP

-532 IACGGTVYAV
+532 IACGSTVYAV

-563 IHRQG
+563 IYRQG

>member
-1 MDIDLTP
+1 MDIDLSP

-38 SITLSAVHVEHGI
+38 RITLSAVHVEHGI

-80 VPALAAAW
+80 VPALAAVW

-158 APEFLDP
+158 APELLAV
-165 SAAPVLDP
+165 S
-173 PAAPEFLAPAA
+173 PAS
-184 RLTTGAPP
+184 
-192 AAPVLDPPAAP
+192 P
-203 EFLSAPFTD
+203 EFLSAPLT
-212 GAPADPSVFLRGGA
+212 GGA
-226 PAAPAA
+226 RAERLAHGGDPAAPLT
-232 NVERSAPENSAP
+232 
-244 SGGGACGAAAEK
+244 
-256 GGESFIA
+256 
-263 AEGDK
+263 
-268 KISAAPVGGGAP
+268 GGAP
-280 SLAGKGVARPMLAL
+280 SLTGKGVARPMLAV
-294 PKAEVEAYLAARA
+294 PKAEIEAYLAARA

-338 PAAEK
+338 PATER

-377 PQEAP
+377 PQETP
-382 RPLFF
+382 RPLFL

-411 SLLGARSGAERD
+411 SLIGARSGAERD

-432 EYGAVVLFRPAP
+432 EYDAVVLFRPAP
-444 AADYAYPFAEG
+444 AADYAYPFAKG

-489 PQGCLLRP
+489 PRGCLLRP

-510 TKKLKDWLIDQKIP
+510 TKKLKDWLIDRKIP

-532 IACGGTVYAV
+532 IACGSTVYAV

-563 IHRQG
+563 IYRQG

>member
-158 APEFLDP
+158 APEFLT
-165 SAAPVLDP
+165 
-173 PAAPEFLAPAA
+173 A
-184 RLTTGAPP
+184 RPG
-192 AAPVLDPPAAP
+192 APVLDPPAAP
-203 EFLSAPFTD
+203 EFLSA
-212 GAPADPSVFLRGGA
+212 SV
-226 PAAPAA
+226 
-232 NVERSAPENSAP
+232 SASVA
-244 SGGGACGAAAEK
+244 
-256 GGESFIA
+256 
-263 AEGDK
+263 
-268 KISAAPVGGGAP
+268 AP

-294 PKAEVEAYLAARA
+294 PKAEIEAYLAARA
-307 LTWRTDESNADTS
+307 LTWRTDESNADPS

-338 PAAEK
+338 PAAER

-363 AARLTRQEDGSFRI
+363 AACLTRQEDGSFRI
-377 PQEAP
+377 PQETP

-403 LSSFEAAA
+403 LSSFQAAA
-411 SLLGARSGAERD
+411 SLIGARSGAERD

-474 ERGLMR
+474 ECGLMR

-489 PQGCLLRP
+489 PRGCLLRP

-510 TKKLKDWLIDQKIP
+510 TKKLKDWLIDRKIP

-563 IHRQG
+563 IYRQG
-568 ETQQCIP
+568 ETQQCTP

>member
-23 SVALFDWCVRHAAAN
+23 SVVLFDWCVRHAAAN

-80 VPALAAAW
+80 VPALAAVW

-158 APEFLDP
+158 APEFL
-165 SAAPVLDP
+165 SA
-173 PAAPEFLAPAA
+173 
-184 RLTTGAPP
+184 
-192 AAPVLDPPAAP
+192 
-203 EFLSAPFTD
+203 
-212 GAPADPSVFLRGGA
+212 RGGD
-226 PAAPAA
+226 
-232 NVERSAPENSAP
+232 SA
-244 SGGGACGAAAEK
+244 SG
-256 GGESFIA
+256 
-263 AEGDK
+263 
-268 KISAAPVGGGAP
+268 V
-280 SLAGKGVARPMLAL
+280 SLAGKGVARPMLAV
-294 PKAEVEAYLAARA
+294 PKAEIEAYLAARA
-307 LTWRTDESNADTS
+307 LPWRTDESNADTS

-338 PAAEK
+338 PAAER

-377 PQEAP
+377 PQETP
-382 RPLFF
+382 RPLFL

-403 LSSFEAAA
+403 LSSVEAAA
-411 SLLGARSGAERD
+411 SLIGARSGAERD

-432 EYGAVVLFRPAP
+432 EYDAVVLFRPAP

-455 EFACGAYTVR
+455 QFLCGAYTVR

-474 ERGLMR
+474 ECGLMR

-510 TKKLKDWLIDQKIP
+510 TKKLKDWFIDRKIP

-563 IHRQG
+563 IYRQG
-568 ETQQCIP
+568 ETQQCTP

>member
-1 MDIDLTP
+1 
-8 WRGRRVCIALSGGGD
+8 
-23 SVALFDWCVRHAAAN
+23 
-38 SITLSAVHVEHGI
+38 
-51 RGSASQQDAAF
+51 
-62 INTLCARACVPLF
+62 
-75 CFAED
+75 
-80 VPALAAAW
+80 
-88 GTGLEEA
+88 
-95 GRRVRY
+95 
-101 ARFCK
+101 
-106 LLAEDR
+106 
-112 ADVVFT
+112 
-118 AHHAG
+118 
-123 DNAESVLLN
+123 
-132 LFRGASLAGAG
+132 
-143 GIRAFLPAEELCARF
+143 
-158 APEFLDP
+158 
-165 SAAPVLDP
+165 
-173 PAAPEFLAPAA
+173 
-184 RLTTGAPP
+184 
-192 AAPVLDPPAAP
+192 
-203 EFLSAPFTD
+203 
-212 GAPADPSVFLRGGA
+212 
-226 PAAPAA
+226 
-232 NVERSAPENSAP
+232 
-244 SGGGACGAAAEK
+244 
-256 GGESFIA
+256 
-263 AEGDK
+263 
-268 KISAAPVGGGAP
+268 
-280 SLAGKGVARPMLAL
+280 MLAL
-294 PKAEVEAYLAARA
+294 PKAEIEAYLAARA

-338 PAAEK
+338 PAAER

-377 PQEAP
+377 PQGSP
-382 RPLFF
+382 RPLFL

-411 SLLGARSGAERD
+411 SLIGARSGAERD

-432 EYGAVVLFRPAP
+432 EYDAVVLFRPAP
-444 AADYAYPFAEG
+444 AADYAYPFAKG

-474 ERGLMR
+474 ECGLMR

-510 TKKLKDWLIDQKIP
+510 TKKLKDWLIDRKIP

-532 IACGGTVYAV
+532 IACGSTVYAV

-563 IHRQG
+563 IYRQG
-568 ETQQCIP
+568 ETQQCTP

>member
-38 SITLSAVHVEHGI
+38 RITLSAVHVEHGI
-51 RGSASQQDAAF
+51 RGSASQKDAAF

-106 LLAEDR
+106 LLAEDK

-158 APEFLDP
+158 APELLAV
-165 SAAPVLDP
+165 S
-173 PAAPEFLAPAA
+173 PAS
-184 RLTTGAPP
+184 
-192 AAPVLDPPAAP
+192 P
-203 EFLSAPFTD
+203 EFLSAPLT
-212 GAPADPSVFLRGGA
+212 GGA
-226 PAAPAA
+226 RA
-232 NVERSAPENSAP
+232 ERLAS
-244 SGGGACGAAAEK
+244 
-256 GGESFIA
+256 
-263 AEGDK
+263 
-268 KISAAPVGGGAP
+268 VGGGVAGV

-294 PKAEVEAYLAARA
+294 PKAEIEAYLAARA

-338 PAAEK
+338 PAAER

-377 PQEAP
+377 PQETP

-411 SLLGARSGAERD
+411 SLLNARSGAERD

-432 EYGAVVLFRPAP
+432 EYDAVVLFRPAP

-455 EFACGAYTVR
+455 QFLCGAYTVR

-489 PQGCLLRP
+489 PPGCLLRP

-510 TKKLKDWLIDQKIP
+510 TKKLKDWLIDKKIP

-563 IHRQG
+563 IYRQG
-568 ETQQCIP
+568 ETQQCTP

>member
-38 SITLSAVHVEHGI
+38 RIALSAVHVEHGI
-51 RGSASQQDAAF
+51 RGSASQKDAAF

-158 APEFLDP
+158 APEFLT
-165 SAAPVLDP
+165 
-173 PAAPEFLAPAA
+173 A
-184 RLTTGAPP
+184 RPG
-192 AAPVLDPPAAP
+192 APVLDPPAAP
-203 EFLSAPFTD
+203 EFLSA
-212 GAPADPSVFLRGGA
+212 S
-226 PAAPAA
+226 
-232 NVERSAPENSAP
+232 
-244 SGGGACGAAAEK
+244 
-256 GGESFIA
+256 
-263 AEGDK
+263 
-268 KISAAPVGGGAP
+268 VGGGVAGV

-294 PKAEVEAYLAARA
+294 PKAEIEAYLAARA

-338 PAAEK
+338 PAAER

-377 PQEAP
+377 PQETP
-382 RPLFF
+382 RPLFL

-411 SLLGARSGAERD
+411 SLIGARSGAERD

-489 PQGCLLRP
+489 PRGCLLRP

-510 TKKLKDWLIDQKIP
+510 TKKLKDWFIDRKIP

-532 IACGGTVYAV
+532 IACGSTVYAV

-550 VRPGENASPCTIT
+550 VRAGENAFPCTIT
-563 IHRQG
+563 IYRQG
-568 ETQQCIP
+568 ETQQCTP

>member
-1 MDIDLTP
+1 MDIDLSP

-62 INTLCARACVPLF
+62 INTLCARAYVPLF
-75 CFAED
+75 CFVED

-88 GTGLEEA
+88 GMGLEEA

-101 ARFCK
+101 ARFCN

-158 APEFLDP
+158 APEFLT
-165 SAAPVLDP
+165 
-173 PAAPEFLAPAA
+173 A
-184 RLTTGAPP
+184 RPG
-192 AAPVLDPPAAP
+192 APVLDPPAAP
-203 EFLSAPFTD
+203 EFLSAT
-212 GAPADPSVFLRGGA
+212 A
-226 PAAPAA
+226 
-232 NVERSAPENSAP
+232 ERLAS
-244 SGGGACGAAAEK
+244 
-256 GGESFIA
+256 
-263 AEGDK
+263 
-268 KISAAPVGGGAP
+268 VGGGVAGV

-307 LTWRTDESNADTS
+307 LPWRTDESNADTS

-338 PAAEK
+338 PAAER

-363 AARLTRQEDGSFRI
+363 VARLTRQEDGSFRI
-377 PQEAP
+377 PQETP
-382 RPLFF
+382 RPLFL

-411 SLLGARSGAERD
+411 SLIGARSGAERD

-455 EFACGAYTVR
+455 QFLCGAYTVR

-489 PQGCLLRP
+489 PRGCLLRP

-510 TKKLKDWLIDQKIP
+510 TKKLKDWFIDRKIP

-532 IACGGTVYAV
+532 IACGSTVYAV

-550 VRPGENASPCTIT
+550 VRPGENASPCTVT
-563 IHRQG
+563 IYRKG
-568 ETQQCIP
+568 ETQQCTP

>member
-51 RGSASQQDAAF
+51 RGSASQKDAAF

-80 VPALAAAW
+80 VPALAAVW

-158 APEFLDP
+158 APELLAV
-165 SAAPVLDP
+165 S
-173 PAAPEFLAPAA
+173 PAS
-184 RLTTGAPP
+184 
-192 AAPVLDPPAAP
+192 P
-203 EFLSAPFTD
+203 EFLSAPLT
-212 GAPADPSVFLRGGA
+212 GGA
-226 PAAPAA
+226 RA
-232 NVERSAPENSAP
+232 ERLAS
-244 SGGGACGAAAEK
+244 
-256 GGESFIA
+256 
-263 AEGDK
+263 
-268 KISAAPVGGGAP
+268 VGGGVAGV

-307 LTWRTDESNADTS
+307 LAWRTDESNADTS

-377 PQEAP
+377 PQGAP
-382 RPLFF
+382 RPLFL

-411 SLLGARSGAERD
+411 SLIGARSGAERD

-432 EYGAVVLFRPAP
+432 EYDAVVLFRPAP

-489 PQGCLLRP
+489 PRGCLLRP

-510 TKKLKDWLIDQKIP
+510 TKKLKDWLIDRKIP

-532 IACGGTVYAV
+532 IACGSTVYAV

-563 IHRQG
+563 IYRQG
-568 ETQQCIP
+568 ETQQCTP

>member
-1 MDIDLTP
+1 MDIDLSP

-51 RGSASQQDAAF
+51 RGNASQQDAAF

-80 VPALAAAW
+80 VPALAAVW

-158 APEFLDP
+158 APEFLT
-165 SAAPVLDP
+165 
-173 PAAPEFLAPAA
+173 A
-184 RLTTGAPP
+184 RPG
-192 AAPVLDPPAAP
+192 APVLDPPAAP
-203 EFLSAPFTD
+203 EFLSAT
-212 GAPADPSVFLRGGA
+212 AERLASV
-226 PAAPAA
+226 
-232 NVERSAPENSAP
+232 SASVA
-244 SGGGACGAAAEK
+244 
-256 GGESFIA
+256 
-263 AEGDK
+263 
-268 KISAAPVGGGAP
+268 AP

-294 PKAEVEAYLAARA
+294 PKAEIEAYLAARA

-338 PAAEK
+338 PAAER

-363 AARLTRQEDGSFRI
+363 AACLTREEGAFRI
-377 PQEAP
+377 PQETP

-411 SLLGARSGAERD
+411 SLIGARSGAERD
-423 LPCGVRAVR
+423 HTVFISAVK
-432 EYGAVVLFRPAP
+432 YLSG
-444 AADYAYPFAEG
+444 
-455 EFACGAYTVR
+455 
-465 IEAGGVPKK
+465 
-474 ERGLMR
+474 
-480 PLCFDAAAL
+480 
-489 PQGCLLRP
+489 
-497 RRAGD
+497 
-502 TFTKFGGG
+502 
-510 TKKLKDWLIDQKIP
+510 
-524 RRLRDLPV
+524 
-532 IACGGTVYAV
+532 
-542 CGAEISEQ
+542 
-550 VRPGENASPCTIT
+550 
-563 IHRQG
+563 
-568 ETQQCIP
+568 
-575 M
+575 